1 MFPSIGVCGTGNMGK
16 AIIKGLVASGL
27 IAPQHI
33 YAYNIHKEK
42 AQKIADETGV
52 TVVDS
57 AAELAKVSQAL
68 IMAVKPNIM
77 PTSLDEI
84 QDHIGADTVVP

>member
-52 TVVDS
+52 TVVD
-57 AAELAKVSQAL
+57 
-68 IMAVKPNIM
+68 
-77 PTSLDEI
+77 
-84 QDHIGADTVVP
+84 